1 MRVSVDLLSTQL
13 YIPAPKIKQVLPC
26 HLIIYSRAIGSLRR
40 IGNRTTADRDAGL
53 HNVIPLFNG
62 TPPFIGHSRRPF
74 PAVSLFFTFSLFH
87 IMTHHATTPDASR
100 ASSS

>member
-53 HNVIPLFNG
+53 HNVIPLLMG
-62 TPPFIGHSRRPF
+62 HPPLLATRVVHF
-74 PAVSLFFTFSLFH
+74 PQFL
-87 IMTHHATTPDASR
+87 
-100 ASSS
+100 SSSLSLSFTS